1 MKRLV
6 AVGCITGLALLAAV
20 LWLSSSGAGGARAAG
35 SSPVTPDSPAISG
48 ISYQGRLLDGAG
60 RPVSGLRDLEFRFY
74 DAESAVAPQQ
84 VFTQTVE
91 ISDGLFDLV
100 LPVDPLHFDGR
111 QLWLGI
117 RVQGDAE
124 MVPRQ
129 PILPVPYAFS
139 LRPGAVISASLN
151 LDNSAGVLHLEN
163 TDAST
168 TGGYALSALNYSGN
182 TWRPAI
188 YGENRGASAGVYG
201 RSDGWHAVVGWNVSD
216 DNAGVWGNN
225 VGSGYGVRGDST
237 AGYGLYSGGDAHVE
251 GQLTWK
257 AVTSYL
263 SIPAADFQPSE
274 DGYNYLVDTTAV
286 QNFSSATEH
295 FIAPVH
301 LPHGATI
308 TKLTFYW
315 VDNSSSNGNLAMY
328 SNNLQMTQT
337 EMATADSNG
346 QSTAPGSSQDTS
358 IVYAQVDNRL
368 RTYYLWLTL
377 PDSNVYGIGAVIEYT
392 ITGPY

>member
-35 SSPVTPDSPAISG
+35 SAPVTPDNPAISG
-48 ISYQGRLLDGAG
+48 ISYQGRLLDCAG

-151 LDNSAGVLHLEN
+151 LDNSAG
-163 TDAST
+163 
-168 TGGYALSALNYSGN
+168 
-182 TWRPAI
+182 
-188 YGENRGASAGVYG
+188 
-201 RSDGWHAVVGWNVSD
+201 
-216 DNAGVWGNN
+216 
-225 VGSGYGVRGDST
+225 
-237 AGYGLYSGGDAHVE
+237 
-251 GQLTWK
+251 
-257 AVTSYL
+257 
-263 SIPAADFQPSE
+263 
-274 DGYNYLVDTTAV
+274 
-286 QNFSSATEH
+286 
-295 FIAPVH
+295 
-301 LPHGATI
+301 
-308 TKLTFYW
+308 
-315 VDNSSSNGNLAMY
+315 
-328 SNNLQMTQT
+328 
-337 EMATADSNG
+337 
-346 QSTAPGSSQDTS
+346 
-358 IVYAQVDNRL
+358 
-368 RTYYLWLTL
+368 
-377 PDSNVYGIGAVIEYT
+377 
-392 ITGPY
+392 GPKQ